1 MTLFSAKVSEGPEV
15 TYGLPAVPVEIWT
28 GGTSSPSRAPI
39 TAQRL
44 EEAGWDGWALVD
56 SQNLALDPYILLAL
70 AASATDRLKLATG
83 VTNPLTRHP
92 AATANAIA
100 TVQAASKGRA
110 VLGIGRGDSSLAHLG
125 LAPAAP
131 SAFERYLVRLQGYL
145 RGEDVPFD
153 PAGDGSGVAAASST
167 LGMAGG
173 PEASRIRWIAALGS
187 KLAKVPVDVAATGP
201 RVIAIAARY
210 ADRVTF
216 AVGADPARLRWAI
229 SESRKDPGG
238 QVEIGAYVPVV
249 VNPDRDTAQ
258 GLISGGV
265 GSFARFSVMHGR
277 VHGPVDDDG
286 RAVLKTVHDSYDMN
300 QHFTHGSPQ
309 SSPLTP
315 EVIDT
320 FGIAGPPGYCAKRL
334 RELIDLGITKLVL
347 LGGGTGMDSDAR
359 ALSDKLLTEEVLP
372 ALRQP

>member
-1 MTLFSAKVSEGPEV
+1 V
-15 TYGLPAVPVEIWT
+15 TNGLPSVPVEIWAA
-28 GGTSSPSRAPI
+28 GTSSPSRAPR

-92 AATANAIA
+92 AVTATAIA

-131 SAFERYLVRLQGYL
+131 PAFERYLIRLQGYL

-153 PAGDGSGVAAASST
+153 TDGDGSGVAAASST

-173 PEASRIRWIAALGS
+173 PESSRIRWIAQLGS

-201 RVIAIAARY
+201 RVIGIAARQ

-216 AVGADPARLRWAI
+216 AVGADPDRVRWAI
-229 SESRKDPGG
+229 AECRKDTRR
-238 QVEIGAYVPVV
+238 QIEIGAYVPVV
-249 VNPDRDTAQ
+249 VNPDRDMARA
-258 GLISGGV
+258 LIRGGI

-277 VHGPVDDDG
+277 VQGPVDESE
-286 RAVLKTVHDSYDMN
+286 RAVLEAVHDSYDMN
-300 QHFTHGSPQ
+300 HHFSHGSPQ
-309 SSPLTP
+309 SSPLTS

-320 FGIAGPPGYCAKRL
+320 FGIAGPPGYCAERL

-359 ALSDKLLTEEVLP
+359 ALSHKLLTEEVLP
-372 ALRQP
+372 VLRQS